1 MMPRLVRVTT
11 VDRITPGTVR
21 ITLHGTEIVRSTPD
35 AAVKLF
41 FPLPGQDAPTLAPP
55 VTGDVVGWYRAY
67 LAMPDAIRPPMRT
80 YTVRA
85 TRPDRAA
92 FDVDFV
98 LHDHGGPA
106 SHFASSARPG
116 DTIAFLGPTGVY
128 SVPEGT
134 RFRLLVG
141 DQTALPAIASIIE
154 SAPAGTA
161 VRAFVRVDDH
171 AECQPLPGADIR
183 WTVGGDLVEALRSA
197 RLEDGVHAWIAGEA
211 TLVRAVRRHLID
223 ERGLDRHA
231 VIFHGYWRRHLSEE
245 DVGREGL
252 RRIDA
257 GLDPNEDDP

>member
-21 ITLHGTEIVRSTPD
+21 ITLHGAEIVRPTPD

-41 FPLPGQDAPTLAPP
+41 FPLPGQDTPTLTPP
-55 VTGDVVGWYRAY
+55 VTGDVVRWYRAY
-67 LAMPDAIRPPMRT
+67 LAIPDAIRPPMRT

-85 TRPDRAA
+85 TRPKLAE

-106 SHFASSARPG
+106 SRWASSARPG
-116 DTIAFLGPTGVY
+116 DMVAFLGPTGIY
-128 SVPEGT
+128 QVPEGT
-134 RFRLLVG
+134 RRRLLVG
-141 DQTALPAIASIIE
+141 DLTALPAIASIIE
-154 SAPAGTA
+154 SAPAGTP

-171 AECQPLPGADIR
+171 VECQPLPGADVR
-183 WTVGGDLVEALRSA
+183 WIVGGDLVEALRST
-197 RLEDGVHAWIAGEA
+197 RLEAGVHAWMAGEA

-231 VIFHGYWRRHLSEE
+231 VLFHGYWRRHLSEE

-257 GLDPNEDDP
+257 GLDPQSW